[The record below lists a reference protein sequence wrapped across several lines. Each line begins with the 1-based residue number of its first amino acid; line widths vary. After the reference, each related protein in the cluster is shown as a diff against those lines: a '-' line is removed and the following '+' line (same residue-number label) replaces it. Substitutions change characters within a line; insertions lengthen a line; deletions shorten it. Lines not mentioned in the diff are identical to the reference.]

1 MNNFKDRVK
10 NAIDIIEIAA
20 EYGFEEYFNGVGYCI
35 FCKYKKKRSM
45 YVDREFQYYVCHHSS
60 CNSRGDV
67 FSMVM
72 EMESIGF
79 KETIE
84 KLAFRANIELK

>member
-1 MNNFKDRVK
+1 MKSYKEKVK
-10 NAIDIIEIAA
+10 AANDILSVAV
-20 EYGFEEYFNGVGYCI
+20 EYGYEEYGNGVGYCI
-35 FCKYKKKRSM
+35 FCNYKKKRSM
-45 YVDREFQYYVCHHSS
+45 YVDMEFQYYVCHHSS

-79 KETIE
+79 KEAIE